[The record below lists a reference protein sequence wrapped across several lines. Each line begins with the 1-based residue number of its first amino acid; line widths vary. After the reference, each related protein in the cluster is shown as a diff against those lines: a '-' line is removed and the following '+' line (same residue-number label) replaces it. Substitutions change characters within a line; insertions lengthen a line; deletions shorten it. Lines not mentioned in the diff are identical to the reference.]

1 MKIKAEK
8 IVELGQ
14 REIID
19 ILVCHL
25 QDKNILENNILVSN
39 INIRE
44 ENGEVKCTIKDIN
57 LYY

>member
-19 ILVCHL
+19 ILVCYL